1 MKCKELCMDL
11 ITEYVI
17 STKRIFGGESEN
29 VMLYGMI
36 IGLLIGLEEYE
47 DVTAL
52 KVLRNGRY
60 CYKTYYMKIPMD

>member
-11 ITEYVI
+11 IAEYVI

-52 KVLRNGRY
+52 KVLRNEVFNRL
-60 CYKTYYMKIPMD
+60 

>member
-17 STKRIFGGESEN
+17 STRRIFGGSTRRIFGGESEN

-36 IGLLIGLEEYE
+36 IGLLIGLEEHE

-52 KVLRNGRY
+52 KVLRNEVFKRL
-60 CYKTYYMKIPMD
+60 

>member
-1 MKCKELCMDL
+1 MKLKELCMDL

-17 STKRIFGGESEN
+17 STKRIFGGESEST
-29 VMLYGMI
+29 MLYGMI

-52 KVLRNGRY
+52 KVLRNEVF
-60 CYKTYYMKIPMD
+60 KTL